1 MICRSNKSSNLSYL
15 SLAKEYDILLHIKQL
30 QSHDYITD
38 TNRIL

>member
-1 MICRSNKSSNLSYL
+1 MIYGSNKSSNLFYL
-15 SLAKEYDILLHIKQL
+15 SLAKRCDILLHMKQS